1 MNLRETILAE
11 HSKAQKDKIV
21 KWVGN
26 SQPRFEQL
34 FSLFL
39 NDEARVK
46 QCAAYPLSYCVE
58 AHPELIQKHLGKL
71 IKNLDKKDLHDAVI
85 RNTMRILELIDI
97 PERYH
102 GEVMN
107 RCFDYIQS
115 PQEKVAVKAYSL
127 TILDT
132 LSKQYPDIKQ
142 ELKTIIEERW
152 DYETA
157 AFHSRAKKILKNLK

>member
-1 MNLRETILAE
+1 MNLRETILQE

-26 SQPRFEQL
+26 SQQRFDQL

-39 NDEARVK
+39 NDEDRVK

-58 AHPELIQKHLGKL
+58 YHPELIKRHIGKL
-71 IKNLDKKDLHDAVI
+71 IKNLDKKGLHDAVV
-85 RNTMRILELIDI
+85 RNTMRIFEMIDI

-102 GEVMN
+102 GEIMN

-115 PQEKVAVKAYSL
+115 PEEKAAVKACSL
-127 TILDT
+127 TVLDA
-132 LSKQYPDIKQ
+132 LSRQYPDIKQ

-152 DYETA
+152 DQETP
-157 AFHSRAKKILKNLK
+157 AFHARAKKILKKL